1 MAVDKIQPDPV
12 PVITL
17 EDLTTVDKAEGT
29 GTFDVLMRAAKEHM
43 VDEYTQGRI
52 QGAEYS
58 TVYLGAL
65 QQTMQQ
71 SIAFLLAK
79 DKTSY
84 ELQLLQY
91 QADLLELQKE
101 ELAAKIKLIDA
112 QVEKT
117 GVETDLAELQ
127 KCNVAAECEQI
138 KTQTRKIEAEI
149 PLIAAQGEK
158 IAIEVALAELQKCN
172 VAAECEQIKAQTEK
186 LNADEKLIDAQVG
199 KIEVEVALAEL
210 QKCVITEECEQVKAQ
225 TCKLKA
231 EYDLIIINKTKATQE
246 TEVLKNQ
253 FTKLEKEIEL
263 LAQKKITE
271 AAQVDGAM
279 FGPDS
284 VIGKQNQLYEAQ
296 KEGFFRKAEQEAASI
311 MTATW
316 NTRKMTDETGTD
328 AGNAGLGDLEIQKVI
343 QVLQKGVNANGAP

>member
-1 MAVDKIQPDPV
+1 MAVDDIQPDPV

-17 EDLTTVDKAEGT
+17 DDLTTVDKAEGT

-71 SIAFLLAK
+71 SIAFLLAR

-117 GVETDLAELQ
+117 GVETELAELQ
-127 KCNVAAECEQI
+127 KCNVAAECDQI
-138 KTQTRKIEAEI
+138 KTQTLKIEAEI

-158 IAIEVALAELQKCN
+158 IAIEVELAELQKCN
-172 VAAECEQIKAQTEK
+172 IAAECEQIKAQTEK

-199 KIEVEVALAEL
+199 KIEVEVELAEL
-210 QKCVITEECEQVKAQ
+210 QKCVITEECEQLKAQ

-231 EYDLIIINKTKATQE
+231 EYDLIIINKSKATQE
-246 TEVLKNQ
+246 TKVLENQ
-253 FTKLEKEIEL
+253 YSKLEQEIDL

-271 AAQVDGAM
+271 MAQTDNLVVD
-279 FGPDS
+279 PNS
-284 VIGKQNQLYEAQ
+284 VIGVQNQLYKVQ
-296 KEGFFRKAEQEAASI
+296 KEGFLRKAEQEAASI

-316 NTRKMTDETGTD
+316 NTRKMTDETGVD
-328 AGNAGLGDLEIQKVI
+328 AGNAGLGDLDIEAVI
-343 QVLQKGVNANGAP
+343 AKLRSGINAVE

>member
-1 MAVDKIQPDPV
+1 MAVDDIQPDPV

-17 EDLTTVDKAEGT
+17 DDLTTVDKAEGT

-84 ELQLLQY
+84 ELQLLKY

-112 QVEKT
+112 QVAKT
-117 GVETDLAELQ
+117 
-127 KCNVAAECEQI
+127 
-138 KTQTRKIEAEI
+138 EAEI
-149 PLIAAQGEK
+149 PLI
-158 IAIEVALAELQKCN
+158 N
-172 VAAECEQIKAQTEK
+172 
-186 LNADEKLIDAQVG
+186 AQVS
-199 KIEVEVALAEL
+199 KVNVEVELANL
-210 QKCVITEECEQVKAQ
+210 QKCVVTEECEQVKAQ

-231 EYDLIIINKTKATQE
+231 EYDLIIINKTKTTQE

-284 VIGKQNQLYEAQ
+284 VIGTQNQLYVAQ

-316 NTRKMTDETGTD
+316 NTRKMTDETGVD
-328 AGNAGLGDLEIQKVI
+328 AGNAGLGDGEIKKVI
-343 QVLQKGVNANGAP
+343 QKLQTGVKADGAP